1 MAKTVDVWKQMVP
14 AYIHKSDTD
23 AEKAQFV
30 CVNGRTFQVPKGKT
44 VMVPLPVYEALRE
57 AQRANNAAIDYAR
70 AESAKTAQAAQV
82 LAT

>member
-57 AQRANNAAIDYAR
+57 ARRATAAAAAYERSVR
-70 AESAKTAQAAQV
+70 AQT
-82 LAT
+82 